1 MEVIGNI
8 KYITGV
14 TEYVVDN
21 NDGTINVDTSVN
33 AVTII
38 LPNILSSGYYGT
50 AKGFIINDISNNAS
64 VNNIIIVA
72 ADNIVNSTSSI
83 PITQNGGT
91 AKCSIANQNEWFVVR
106 EPESFSGSQNWTTG
120 SGLYSIKANNNSAL
134 DATGDF
140 AVAEGLNTTA
150 SGEAS
155 RAEGGDTIASG
166 SYSHAEGNNTISS
179 GEVSHAE
186 GLNTTAGG
194 EASHAEGSDSIAI
207 ASYTHSE
214 GLNTRA
220 GWKGFLTTSVING
233 VVTISGIGDL
243 SSEFGTFSYVV
254 LGNAESNKI
263 YNIIAQSYLAPN
275 FTITLSQINSNVV
288 DPKINS
294 GDYVANY
301 NNLNTANVNAILVS
315 DSGNGTHSE
324 GALSKATGF
333 SSHAEGKETFAGG
346 GGSHAEGIESKA
358 YSMASHAG
366 GIFSISQHFGEWCRS
381 HNGTS
386 GQYGIMSASAY
397 STNAN
402 PFILNIQDASDIFI
416 PNNTVY
422 KIKLECVLV
431 NPLSGDAKEFSGGG
445 LIKNISGITSLVGA
459 FTMTSTNGD
468 VSLAAT
474 SVTVTADNVN
484 DCLQIECVGISGN
497 LRWFFAISYTLVI
510 SK

>member
-140 AVAEGLNTTA
+140 AV
-150 SGEAS
+150 
-155 RAEGGDTIASG
+155 
-166 SYSHAEGNNTISS
+166 
-179 GEVSHAE
+179 AE